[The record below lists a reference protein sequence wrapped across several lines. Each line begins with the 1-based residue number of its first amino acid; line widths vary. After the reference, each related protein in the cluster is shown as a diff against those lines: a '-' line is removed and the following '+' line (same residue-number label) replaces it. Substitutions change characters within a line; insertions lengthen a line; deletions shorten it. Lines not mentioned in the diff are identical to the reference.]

1 MLCPPSYEKPIAEI
15 MLIRVTPHF
24 ILVLEVQKTLE
35 KNNTILNQRDSK
47 HFSKENL
54 DGRKGK

>member
-1 MLCPPSYEKPIAEI
+1 
-15 MLIRVTPHF
+15 
-24 ILVLEVQKTLE
+24 LVLEVQKTLE